1 MKYYTIIL
9 LAVFLTGCQNVYN
22 FVQDEWTDSQLGSQK
37 LYYSEDFDSLDSY
50 VKIAQYIKEHVTYD
64 PSDDPTEHKDP
75 EVTLSTGKGAC
86 GDISVLFINIAYFG
100 MKQKMSF
107 VTLDSSTISRSV
119 VEGGKVDNA
128 MVYYDGKLI
137 EPQSGIEKNATI
149 GYIYDFDE
157 VFGIY

>member
-1 MKYYTIIL
+1 MKYFIFI
-9 LAVFLTGCQNVYN
+9 LAVLLTGCQNVYN
-22 FVQDEWTDSQLGSQK
+22 FVQDEWTENQLGSQK
-37 LYYSEDFDSLDSY
+37 LYYHSDFDTLNSY

-107 VTLDSSTISRSV
+107 ITLDSTTISRSV
-119 VEGGKVDNA
+119 VEGGKVDHA
-128 MVYYDGKLI
+128 MVYFDGKII
-137 EPQSGIEKNATI
+137 ESQSGLEKNATI
-149 GYIYDFDE
+149 GYIYTFDE
-157 VFGIY
+157 IF